1 VLQKEYILL
10 QKEFPKFVLQKKYPM
25 LQNEYVFVAEKIPPL
40 SYWIGLGWVKSLCT
54 FRENL
59 GLYLPRKTLIFYAKF

>member
-40 SYWIGLGWVKSLCT
+40 SYWIGLGWVKS
-54 FRENL
+54 
-59 GLYLPRKTLIFYAKF
+59 

>member
-25 LQNEYVFVAEKIPPL
+25 LQNEYVFVAEKIPPVIVFASEHL
-40 SYWIGLGWVKSLCT
+40 IKS
-54 FRENL
+54 FIDFDQ
-59 GLYLPRKTLIFYAKF
+59 GGSV